1 MSELKKVFASLS
13 IELSE
18 KELKDLIAEV
28 DDDNSGSIEREEF
41 LALMAERKVKF
52 QLEQS
57 EIFKEV
63 FKHIDVN
70 QNGFIEFEDLKIA
83 MELLDFELS
92 DDDIAEMMALVDRV
106 GNGKLNFHEFKTF
119 LMKLEKTD

>member
-18 KELKDLIAEV
+18 KELKDMIAEV

-57 EIFKEV
+57 EIYK
-63 FKHIDVN
+63 
-70 QNGFIEFEDLKIA
+70 
-83 MELLDFELS
+83 
-92 DDDIAEMMALVDRV
+92 
-106 GNGKLNFHEFKTF
+106 
-119 LMKLEKTD
+119 

>member
-1 MSELKKVFASLS
+1 M
-13 IELSE
+13 
-18 KELKDLIAEV
+18 IAEV

-57 EIFKEV
+57 EIYKEV

-119 LMKLEKTD
+119 LMKLKN